1 MNIALIG
8 FDTEGRASYEYFKAR
23 GDKITICDQNAS
35 LAIPEDTEA
44 QLGPH
49 YLDGLGQFD
58 LIVRTPGLHP
68 KKILEKNPRTAKK
81 ITSGT
86 NEFFKACP
94 TKNIIGVTGTKGK
107 GTTSSLVMKMLESAG
122 KRVHLGGNIGV
133 PALSLLPEIKK
144 DDWVILELSSF
155 QLMDLRYSPPI
166 GVCLMV
172 VSEHLDWHA
181 DFAEYIGAKQNLF
194 SHQSK
199 DTVAIYYAENE
210 ISKKIASVSKG
221 KKIPYF
227 ASPGAYVEGGFIK
240 INNQII
246 CQANEMKLLGEHNL
260 QNVCA
265 AVTAVWQ
272 ATQDK
277 EAIQTVIKSFAG
289 LPHRLEL
296 VREVGGVS
304 YYDDS
309 FGTTP
314 ETAIVA
320 IQSFKEPKIVI
331 LGGSDKG
338 ASYDELAHV
347 VKNSSVKLAIVIG
360 ETGPKIKA
368 ALGAADY
375 LTVLDGPTNMQE
387 IVTKAQEY
395 ADSGDVVLLSTG
407 SASFG
412 LFKDYKDRGEQFKQ
426 AVQSLASA
434 A

>member
-1 MNIALIG
+1 MNVALVG
-8 FDTEGRASYEYFKAR
+8 FDTEGRASYDYFKAR

-35 LAIPEDTEA
+35 LAIPEDTDA

-107 GTTSSLVMKMLESAG
+107 GTTSSLIMKMLESAG

-133 PALSLLPEIKK
+133 PALSLLPDIKK

-172 VSEHLDWHA
+172 VSEHLDWHT

-194 SHQSK
+194 SHQPK
-199 DTVAIYYAENE
+199 DTIAIYYAENE
-210 ISKKIASVSKG
+210 TSKKIAAVGKG

-227 ASPGAYVEGGFIK
+227 TSPGAYIEGGFIK
-240 INNQII
+240 VNNQII
-246 CQANEMKLLGEHNL
+246 CQVNEMKLLGEHNL

-265 AVTAVWQ
+265 AVTAAWQ
-272 ATQDK
+272 VTQDK
-277 EAIQTVIKSFAG
+277 EAIQTVIKSFTG
-289 LPHRLEL
+289 LPHRLEF
-296 VREVGGVS
+296 VREVSGVS

-320 IQSFKEPKIVI
+320 IQSFKEPKIVV

-338 ASYDELAHV
+338 ASYDELASV

-368 ALGAADY
+368 ALGATDY
-375 LTVLDGPTNMQE
+375 LTVLDGPTDMQE
-387 IVTKAQEY
+387 IVAKAQEY
-395 ADSGDVVLLSTG
+395 AEPGDVVLLSTG

-426 AVQSLASA
+426 AVQALVSTA
-434 A
+434 